1 MKYFILIIFFLAANL
16 NDVFAHKPTNR
27 TIPVKESKKHSLSRR
42 GTPCDAATKQI
53 DMDVNNVRARLLNG
67 GDCWWDLNK
76 GRYIVPK
83 IEPGSGK
90 KEVSGLFAGAVW
102 IGGFSP
108 DGVLHTM
115 AQDYRNSTRTDCWPG
130 PLTPDLGETDKS
142 DCINW
147 DQFFVVSGKS
157 IREQQKNWKLTGG
170 ARPLTQQEIPEDV
183 LYYPARGNKYFSS
196 KYNFELPFLPQGLG
210 LFYEEPNSP
219 SDNNIYEPEL
229 GDFPIIDIRGC
240 NEPVFPD
247 QMFFW
252 IYNDNGGV
260 HTNSTGEP
268 IRMEVQVQAFAFN
281 TGDEINDMTFQ
292 RYKLINRAP
301 QDLLSCYFAMW
312 VDPDL
317 GCYIDDYIGCNIER
331 SLMYIYNRDATD
343 GSNGS
348 NCDQGVETYGNDIP
362 VLGVDY
368 FRGPLIPKDT
378 IINGDTTVIYIEGGM
393 SSFMYYNSNVGNPP
407 PGTTDPQ
414 VDNEFYN
421 YLQGRWRDG
430 TPLTGHGSGY
440 NRDGST
446 DSTRYAFSGDPNDA
460 AGWSMCS
467 TAQPDGD
474 RRTLQAT
481 GPMLLTPG
489 AINEL
494 IIGVVYVPD
503 QTYPCPDLDELF
515 AADKLAQDL
524 FDSCFK
530 IKDGPDA
537 PDIDIIE
544 LDQELILVLTNDISS
559 NNYNEKYAEAGIGL
573 PSGID
578 SIYRF
583 EGYRIFQVSDAS
595 ITINDQSIADPEIVR
610 EIFTVDLKN
619 KISKV
624 YNWIGIKN
632 PSPDPLHPIV
642 YTPQEKVSGPNTGIL
657 HTFKVTEDQFAK
669 GDRRLINHKKYYFVA
684 IAYGYNNFSF
694 YNIETNQGQR
704 MQYCPG
710 RLNIGPNADGRP
722 YTAIPRPQVYEKL
735 NSEYGNGVE
744 ITRHDGIGMGG
755 TDLLVKPEMYDEFL
769 KPNFDGKITYQAGR
783 GPIGIKVYDPLRV
796 KDGDY
801 ELRFEDSNLNNTKLD
816 DPVSWVLTNLTT
828 NDTIRSEFPL
838 GRFNEQILNKFGI
851 SVLIGQTGE
860 AASDSTGTCG
870 IIGDG
875 LYYNYK
881 DITKPEWYFGQPDRN
896 IADVNDFILTSLGQP
911 LYTIDPQECFSNL
924 GAGIYNGTWYPF
936 RMTADTANLTPAY
949 IDPLWKTFSTQ
960 PSRLLNELNNVDIVF
975 TKDKSKWS
983 RCLVI
988 ETWNPNVGGA
998 LTSPVSKVKN
1008 WAIKRSPSV
1017 TKYDTDGD
1025 GKADVDT
1032 QEDSTGYG
1040 WFPGYVVD
1048 VESGKRLNILFGEN
1062 SFYSPGNILLAG
1074 CAGDSV
1080 LTGNDMMYNPVN
1092 LPVPEGF
1099 PEEAKEFL
1107 SHVFIDP
1114 LCGAS
1119 SSNFRVLLGSHHYIY
1134 ITRTNYDSCKAFR
1147 SRFLSS
1153 ATSAK
1158 NQLLQN
1164 FTWCSMSALLPGAEL
1179 DPLTSGPEGLIPN
1192 DLTIRLR
1199 VDNPYK
1205 YAVGTNENKGHNMYT
1220 FKVSGQQA
1228 VAAVKK
1234 DDYID
1239 ALENVN
1245 VVPNPYYGFSN
1256 YETGQFS
1263 NVVKITNLPS
1273 SCTVTIY
1280 SMDGKFIKQ
1289 YKRDEPTI
1297 LKTGFSN
1304 PGVLEKQVT
1313 PDLEWDLTN
1322 FKSIPISSGAYII
1335 HIKENIT
1342 DARIDPISG
1351 KKVIGTNG
1359 AEKIIKWFGVARKF
1373 DPSGL

>member
-1 MKYFILIIFFLAANL
+1 MKYFILIIFLLSASAVE
-16 NDVFAHKPTNR
+16 VFAHKPSNKRPIT
-27 TIPVKESKKHSLSRR
+27 TESKRQALTRR

-83 IEPGSGK
+83 VEPGSGK

-102 IGGFSP
+102 VGGLDP
-108 DGVLHTM
+108 ANNLHIM
-115 AQDYRNSTRTDCWPG
+115 AQDYRNSTSTDCWPG
-130 PLTPDLGETDKS
+130 PLTPDLGETDKA

-157 IREQQKNWKLTGG
+157 IREQQKLWKAKGGTG
-170 ARPLTQQEIPEDV
+170 PLTQEEIPEDV
-183 LYYPARGNKYFSS
+183 LFYPARGNKYFSS

-219 SDNNIYEPEL
+219 SDNNVYEPEL

-260 HTNSTGEP
+260 HSNSNGDP

-301 QDLLSCYFAMW
+301 QDLVGCYFAMW

-348 NCDQGVETYGNDIP
+348 NCDQGVETYGTDIP
-362 VLGVDY
+362 ILGVDY
-368 FRGPLIPKDT
+368 FRGPIIPKDT
-378 IINGDTTVIYIEGGM
+378 IINGDTTRVYIEGGM
-393 SSFMYYNSNVGNPP
+393 SSFMYYNNNIGNPP
-407 PGTTDPQ
+407 AGTTDPGNS
-414 VDNEFYN
+414 VEYYR
-421 YLQGRWRDG
+421 YLRGIWRDG
-430 TPLTGHGSGY
+430 TPLTGHGLGY
-440 NRDGST
+440 NPGSV
-446 DSTRYAFSGDPNDA
+446 DSTRYAFGGDPNDP

-467 TAQPDGD
+467 AQAPDGD

-503 QTYPCPDLDELF
+503 QNYPCPDPDELF

-524 FDSCFK
+524 FDNCFK

-537 PDIDIIE
+537 PDVDIIE

-573 PSGID
+573 PAGID

-583 EGYRIFQVSDAS
+583 EGYRIFQVSDATV
-595 ITINDQSIADPEIVR
+595 TINDQSIADPTKVR
-610 EIFTVDLKN
+610 EIYTVDLKN

-624 YNWIGIKN
+624 YNWVGIKN
-632 PSPDPLHPIV
+632 PSPDPLTHPIV
-642 YTPQEKVSGPNTGIL
+642 YVPVEKVAGPNQGIL
-657 HTFKVTEDQFAK
+657 HTFPVTEDQFAK
-669 GDRRLINHKKYYFVA
+669 GDRRLINHKKYYFVVL
-684 IAYGYNNFSF
+684 AYGYNNFKNF
-694 YNIETNQGQR
+694 NIVENQGQR
-704 MQYCPG
+704 NQYCPG

-722 YTAIPRPQVYEKL
+722 YTGIPRPQVYEKL
-735 NSEYGNGVE
+735 NSKYGNGVE

-755 TDLLVKPEMYDEFL
+755 VDLLLKPEMYEKML
-769 KPNFDGKITYQAGR
+769 APNFDGKIDYQAGR
-783 GPIGIKVYDPLRV
+783 GPVSVKVYDPLRV

-801 ELRFEDSNLNNTKLD
+801 ELRFTDSNLNNTKLD
-816 DPVSWVLTNLTT
+816 DPVNWVLTNLTT
-828 NDTIRSEFPL
+828 NDTIRSEFSL

-851 SVLIGQTGE
+851 SVLIGQSGE
-860 AASDSTGTCG
+860 AGGDSTGSCG
-870 IIGDG
+870 VIGDG
-875 LYYNYK
+875 LYYDYK
-881 DITKPEWYFGQPDRN
+881 DLNSPPWFIGQPDQN
-896 IADVNDFILTSLGQP
+896 ITGVNDFILTSLGQG
-911 LYTIDPQECFSNL
+911 LYILDPQECFSHL
-924 GAGIYNGTWYPF
+924 GCGLYDGTWYPF
-936 RMTADTANLTPAY
+936 KLTTDTANLTPAW
-949 IDPLWKTFSTQ
+949 IDPLWKAVAKAKESMA
-960 PSRLLNELNNVDIVF
+960 ELNNVDIIF

-983 RCLVI
+983 RCLI
-988 ETWNPNVGGA
+988 LETWNPNVGGS

-1008 WAIKRSPSV
+1008 FAIKPNPSV
-1017 TKYDTDGD
+1017 TKYDNDGD

-1040 WFPGYVVD
+1040 WFPGYAVD

-1062 SFYSPGNILLAG
+1062 SFYSYDNGLLTE
-1074 CAGDSV
+1074 CAGDTV

-1092 LPVPEGF
+1092 LPLNPGDPPQF
-1099 PEEAKEFL
+1099 SYF
-1107 SHVFIDP
+1107 FTNP
-1114 LCGAS
+1114 LCPVS
-1119 SSNFRVLLGSHHYIY
+1119 TSNFNILLGSHHYIY
-1134 ITRTNYDSCKAFR
+1134 VTKTPYDSCRSFR
-1147 SRFLSS
+1147 ARLNSTKI
-1153 ATSAK
+1153 ADK
-1158 NQLLQN
+1158 NLLFQN
-1164 FTWCSMSALLPGAEL
+1164 FTWCTMSAMLPGMKL
-1179 DPLTSGPEGLIPN
+1179 TPLTSGPEGLIPN
-1192 DLTIRLR
+1192 DLTVRLR

-1205 YAVGTNENKGHNMYT
+1205 YAVGTNENKGHNLYT
-1220 FKVSGQQA
+1220 FKVIGQQA
-1228 VAAVKK
+1228 VAAIDKK
-1234 DDYID
+1234 DFED
-1239 ALENVN
+1239 ALEDVN

-1263 NVVKITNLPS
+1263 NVVKISNLPA

-1289 YKRDEPTI
+1289 YKRDETPI
-1297 LKTGFSN
+1297 KRTGSN
-1304 PGVLEKQVT
+1304 PGALDKQIT

-1322 FKSIPISSGAYII
+1322 FKGIPVSSGAYII
-1335 HIKENIT
+1335 HIKENN
-1342 DARIDPISG
+1342 
-1351 KKVIGTNG
+1351 TN